1 MTMWL
6 TQWITFKIMET
17 ERKLNIFWWM
27 ESSHQSFLDVWISV
41 DFVIS
46 SDKGLYS
53 TLRLARF
60 WALKVLL
67 IFLIFIWS
75 KLPDIHRLY
84 WNSAGKVP
92 VVMRISPCV
101 RNVFTAHSMAGQN
114 LPFWSHKKVTTCT
127 AVSPISITPAAL
139 GLVCRVQPSLAVRTI
154 SSFKKRTSATTSIF
168 GCYSAAE
175 CTWPK
180 NSAF

>member
-1 MTMWL
+1 
-6 TQWITFKIMET
+6 
-17 ERKLNIFWWM
+17 M

-46 SDKGLYS
+46 SDKGLY
-53 TLRLARF
+53 RLATFR
-60 WALKVLL
+60 ALKVLL

-75 KLPDIHRLY
+75 KLPDMYRLY
-84 WNSAGKVP
+84 WNSAGKMP

-127 AVSPISITPAAL
+127 AVSPISITPAAA
-139 GLVCRVQPSLAVRTI
+139 GCRCAQTATPASPVRTI

>member
-1 MTMWL
+1 
-6 TQWITFKIMET
+6 
-17 ERKLNIFWWM
+17 M

-46 SDKGLYS
+46 SDKGLY
-53 TLRLARF
+53 RLARF
-60 WALKVLL
+60 RALKVLL

-84 WNSAGKVP
+84 WNSAGKMP

-127 AVSPISITPAAL
+127 VVSPISITPAAA
-139 GLVCRVQPSLAVRTI
+139 GCRCAQTATPASPVRTI